1 MVVKMLRQRLMILAL
16 VQGIGLSVEE
26 ALVFWRKA
34 FKLINDD
41 KFNKEYKYNI
51 RHSYGLEGS
60 RKNYSP
66 KS

>member
-1 MVVKMLRQRLMILAL
+1 M
-16 VQGIGLSVEE
+16 
-26 ALVFWRKA
+26 VFWRKA
-34 FKLINDD
+34 FKLITDD

-51 RHSYGLEGS
+51 RHGYGLEGS